1 MKLFKQ
7 NNKHFTMWYNLSK
20 QWVPGKIWK
29 VDLGGTRLV
38 WSLEPVSGKLQKPL
52 SGTAEPLTSN
62 SDLMNVYN
70 EFGMASIEIESG
82 DIPEIS
88 Y

>member
-20 QWVPGKIWK
+20 QWDPGKIWK

-38 WSLEPVSGKLQKPL
+38 WSLEPVAGKLQKPL
-52 SGTAEPLTSN
+52 SGGSGASHFQLR
-62 SDLMNVYN
+62 LN
-70 EFGMASIEIESG
+70 ECL
-82 DIPEIS
+82 
-88 Y
+88 